1 MARRQGKAMEAQ
13 RTENPP
19 KRGRLVPTLVAA
31 VALAVGLVL
40 GWYARDFF
48 AVNACL
54 DAGGSW
60 TNPGV
65 CIGALLPR

>member
-1 MARRQGKAMEAQ
+1 MSGTSDPRKSARKSGVSPMFWII
-13 RTENPP
+13 
-19 KRGRLVPTLVAA
+19 GLAA
-31 VALAVGLVL
+31 IAAGLVV

-60 TNPGV
+60 ANPGV
-65 CIGALLPR
+65 CIGAPPRVQ

>member
-1 MARRQGKAMEAQ
+1 VTG
-13 RTENPP
+13 TSDP
-19 KRGRLVPTLVAA
+19 KKLVRKSGVSPMFWIIGLG
-31 VALAVGLVL
+31 ALIAGIIL

-65 CIGALLPR
+65 CIGALAPLR

>member
-1 MARRQGKAMEAQ
+1 VTG
-13 RTENPP
+13 TSDP
-19 KRGRLVPTLVAA
+19 KKPVRKSGVGPMFWIIGLG
-31 VALAVGLVL
+31 ALIAGIIL

-65 CIGALLPR
+65 CIGALAPLR